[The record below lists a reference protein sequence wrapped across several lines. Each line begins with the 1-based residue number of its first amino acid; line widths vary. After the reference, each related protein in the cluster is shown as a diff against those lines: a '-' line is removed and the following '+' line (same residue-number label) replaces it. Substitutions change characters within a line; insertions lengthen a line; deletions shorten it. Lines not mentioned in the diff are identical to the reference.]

1 MSATTSTSIAW
12 TPWLRRLVGAAGV
25 ASLALGLLV
34 MAGWHMKSYPLI
46 QVIPGFTPMQ
56 YNTAICFLACGA
68 GLLLLVFGKPRLAGA
83 LGIFSALLGLLS
95 AVQQFGNL
103 NFGVDQLFHHP
114 FTTFNVGK
122 HPGQMAASTAVCFF
136 LTGGSLVQLGFWNGF
151 RFRAVLLSIAASIL
165 MVLGLMSIFGYL
177 TSMQNLLAWGHASY
191 MAIHAAMAMV
201 GLSFTLFAIAWR
213 DGRDAL
219 EGYPEW
225 LPIPISCT
233 VLLLTLVTWQALKV
247 RERVQMERNV
257 QARLQFVSYS
267 LQSGMD
273 ERILAL
279 RRMATRLELVR
290 GMTEENWVSDAS
302 QYVTHYAGYQ
312 ALEWVDRDLVVRWV
326 APRHGNESALGV
338 DIKQNAKRKKTFED
352 ARAAGWPTLTT
363 PLTLAQGGEGYL
375 ICTPVNESA
384 GSPGGFI
391 VAVFRP
397 QSMLHSLLPIGL
409 TEGHAVTILQDG
421 QAIYSTDASRDD
433 AESKALEQHQELS
446 VYGRQWRIMLRPT
459 TALLLQ
465 ARSAV
470 PTYVLLGG
478 GLVAM
483 LMGVAIYLAQK
494 ARRDRLRLAAS
505 TLEFQAIS
513 ARQTAILESTNA
525 AIIVTGVNHAIQVF
539 NHGAEK
545 MLGYRADEIL
555 GKRGTERFLDPG
567 SLADWAQEITRLP
580 GITQGSGLNA
590 ILSSVVG
597 GKSAERECVYIRKDG
612 IRIPVFLSVTALL
625 DSAEKSVG
633 TVSVATDLTQR
644 KNMERILVE
653 REARFRTLIENG
665 SDVITITSVSGVFQ
679 YLSPSLARV
688 LGWTQEEMLGR
699 SFQEFLAVEDL
710 ATTEAQYRELVEAPQ
725 GTSAEFLCRFAA
737 KDGTYRFVDV
747 QSRNQ
752 IDNPLMEG
760 VVSVLRD
767 VTDRIKAEETL
778 SKERDFTNAI
788 VETVGALV
796 IVTDWE
802 GRIARFNRACEEV
815 TGYAAV
821 EVLGQQF
828 WDVFVPESRRESVAT
843 EFIARE
849 TSDYPCSN
857 VSVWVTKRGEERHF
871 EWSDTALLDEA
882 GQPEFVIA
890 TGIDITERERASE
903 ALRQSEE
910 RMHAVIQ
917 RAPMIVFAFDT
928 QGVFTMAEGSGLTLM
943 KLTPELVVGRNV
955 DHWKAVLPQLRE
967 DVDRALQGETF
978 TVIRSVPGHDFE
990 DWYAPMKDAQ
1000 GMITGVI
1007 GVALDITE
1015 KQKIEKL
1022 KNEFVSTVSHE
1033 LRTPLTSI
1041 RGSLGLMAGGVA
1053 GVLTDQGRALLDI
1066 AIRNSD
1072 RLGRLIN
1079 DILDIE
1085 KIESGRI
1092 EYVFRDLDLRA
1103 LLEQAI
1109 EANRSYG
1116 EPLGVSFELGA
1127 VPEGARIRADE
1138 DRLMQVLANLL
1149 SNAAKNSPR
1158 GQSVLLWAE
1167 HRGSCFR
1174 VSVMDRGAGIP
1185 NEFKGRIFQRF
1196 AQADA
1201 SDTKLKGGTGLGLA
1215 VSKAIVEG
1223 HDGHINFEMAEGGG
1237 TVFYFE
1243 IPELMEGFKDQ

>member
-1 MSATTSTSIAW
+1 MQSD
-12 TPWLRRLVGAAGV
+12 
-25 ASLALGLLV
+25 ALI
-34 MAGWHMKSYPLI
+34 H
-46 QVIPGFTPMQ
+46 VIPGFSAMQ
-56 YNTAICFLACGA
+56 YNTALCFAACGA
-68 GLLLLVFGKPRLAGA
+68 GLALLVAGKPRLAGA
-83 LGIFSALLGLLS
+83 LGIFTALLGLLS

-103 NFGVDQLFHHP
+103 NLGVDQLFHHP
-114 FTTFNVGK
+114 FTTFNVES
-122 HPGQMAASTAVCFF
+122 PGRMAASTALCF
-136 LTGGSLVQLGFWNGF
+136 LLVGGSLVELGFWKGF
-151 RFRAVLLSIAASIL
+151 RFRAVLLSIAASIV

-177 TSMQNLLAWGHASY
+177 TGTLDLLAWGHASY
-191 MAIHAAMAMV
+191 MAIHAAVAMV
-201 GLSFTLFAIAWR
+201 GLSSALFAIAWR

-225 LPIPISCT
+225 LPIPISGT

-247 RERVQMERNV
+247 REHIQLERSV

-273 ERILAL
+273 ERVLAL
-279 RRMATRLELVR
+279 RRMAMRLELSR

-302 QYVTHYAGYQ
+302 QYVANYAGYQ

-326 APRHGNESALGV
+326 APRQGNESALGV
-338 DIKQNAKRKKTFED
+338 DIKLSAKRKKTFED
-352 ARAAGWPTLTT
+352 AHTAGSPALTT
-363 PLTLAQGGEGYL
+363 PLWLAQGGVGYL
-375 ICTPVNESA
+375 ICIPLAEPA

-391 VAVFRP
+391 VAAFRP
-397 QSMLHSLLPIGL
+397 QRMLHSLLPMGL

-421 QAIYSTDASRDD
+421 QIIYSPDSSMDD
-433 AESKALEQHQELS
+433 AESKALEQHQDLQ
-446 VYGRQWRIMLRPT
+446 VYGRQWRILLRPT
-459 TALLLQ
+459 AALLKQ
-465 ARSAV
+465 SRSAV
-470 PTYVLLGG
+470 PAYVLLGG
-478 GLVAM
+478 GLMAM
-483 LMGVAIYLAQK
+483 LLGVAIYLAQK

-505 TLEFQAIS
+505 TVELQAIS
-513 ARQTAILESTNA
+513 ARQAAILESTNA
-525 AIIVTGVNHAIQVF
+525 AIIATGMDHAIQVF

-545 MLGYRADEIL
+545 MLRYRADEIL

-567 SLADWAQEITRLP
+567 SLADWAEEITHLP

-597 GKSAERECVYIRKDG
+597 GKSAERECIYIRKDG
-612 IRIPVFLSVTALL
+612 VRIPVFLSVTALL
-625 DSAEKSVG
+625 DSAGNPLG

-644 KNMERILVE
+644 KYMERILVE

-665 SDVITITSVSGVFQ
+665 SDVITITNEDGVFQ
-679 YLSPSLARV
+679 YLSPSLSRV
-688 LGWTQEEMLGR
+688 LGWSQEEMLGH
-699 SFQEFLAVEDL
+699 SFQKFLAPEDL
-710 ATTEAQYRELVEAPQ
+710 ANTETHYRELVEAPL
-725 GTSAEFLCRFAA
+725 GSSAEFLYRFTA

-747 QSRNQ
+747 RSRNQ
-752 IDNPLMEG
+752 ISNPLIEG

-828 WDVFVPESRRESVAT
+828 WDVFVPEARRESVAA
-843 EFIARE
+843 EFITRKA
-849 TSDYPCSN
+849 SDYPSSN
-857 VSVWVTKRGEERHF
+857 ESVWVTKSGEERHF
-871 EWSDTALLDEA
+871 EWSDTALLDET
-882 GQPEFVIA
+882 GRPEFVIA
-890 TGIDITERERASE
+890 TGIDITERNRAAE

-910 RMHAVIQ
+910 HMHAVIQ

-943 KLTPELVVGRNV
+943 KLTPELVVGKNV
-955 DHWKAVLPQLRE
+955 DRWKSIAPELRQ
-967 DVDRALQGETF
+967 DVDRALRGKTF
-978 TVIRSVPGHDFE
+978 TAVRSVPGSDFE
-990 DWYAPMKDAQ
+990 NWYAPMKDAQ
-1000 GMITGVI
+1000 GMVTGVI

-1015 KQKIEKL
+1015 KQKIKKL

-1041 RGSLGLMAGGVA
+1041 RGSLGLLGDRVA
-1053 GVLTDQGRALLDI
+1053 GVLTDQGRILLDI

-1085 KIESGRI
+1085 KIESGKMDY
-1092 EYVFRDLDLRA
+1092 EFKDLDLRF

-1116 EPLGVSFELGA
+1116 EPLGVGFDLGI

-1149 SNAAKNSPR
+1149 SNAAKYSPR
-1158 GQSVLLWAE
+1158 GERVLLWAE
-1167 HRGSCFR
+1167 RRDSHLR
-1174 VSVMDRGAGIP
+1174 VSVMDHGAGIP
-1185 NEFKGRIFQRF
+1185 DEFKGRIFQRF
-1196 AQADA
+1196 AQADS
-1201 SDTKLKGGTGLGLA
+1201 SDTKQKGGTGLGLA

-1223 HDGHINFEMAEGGG
+1223 HHGHMNFEKAQGGG

-1243 IPELMEGFKDQ
+1243 IPELIR